1 MVATYNLFKQ
11 SSGSLETNEELLN
24 SIEWQTEFD
33 IDQQLIKVKKENR
46 NLRNENSDLLKTV
59 R

>member
-1 MVATYNLFKQ
+1 MVATYNLFTQ

-33 IDQQLIKVKKENR
+33 IDQQLVKVKKENR

>member
-1 MVATYNLFKQ
+1 MVATYNLFTQ

-33 IDQQLIKVKKENR
+33 IDQQLVKVKKENR
-46 NLRNENSDLLKTV
+46 NLRNENSDLLKTA